1 MDFTERSSYL
11 VSDATERLSKL
22 SIRNGS
28 SVSGKFMFIRFSFNR
43 TIHLFIWTR
52 RFFEWI
58 SRRFVAC
65 YTRNG
70 PSQNVPFKFLGSDVH
85 FGSFVDGSETPADR
99 RPRLED
105 KVRYNAL
112 LTEATEKGRQGH
124 AEDALSLFR
133 EAYTI
138 HQSEKLQKRI
148 EKIEV
153 LWKIYIG
160 FSYVSKG
167 GAGHLTFLKSPTLGP
182 EHVQTQ

>member
-1 MDFTERSSYL
+1 MPPWASLKYLKINYKKYILTSLYNMYNCSFEHVRSLNEFLGDLLLVIRGMDLY
-11 VSDATERLSKL
+11 K
-22 SIRNGS
+22 
-28 SVSGKFMFIRFSFNR
+28 MY
-43 TIHLFIWTR
+43 HL
-52 RFFEWI
+52 
-58 SRRFVAC
+58 
-65 YTRNG
+65 N
-70 PSQNVPFKFLGSDVH
+70 FLGSDVH

-153 LWKIYIG
+153 LWKIFIG

-167 GAGHLTFLKSPTLGP
+167 GAGHLTFLKSPTLGFK
-182 EHVQTQ
+182 HNNTNNNTIIIQ